1 MSSDSGRD
9 KAAWFSSWGA
19 LNFFYISYS
28 LPLSPPLSP
37 FSPLSVCVCA
47 RARAVTVAGMWE
59 IGGILSFHHVDSGDQ
74 AQVIRLGGKHLYSL
88 SHLTD
93 LWVAF
98 ILRQGL
104 IMLPRLAW
112 DSPRSA
118 LSLLL
123 NCWGWGG
130 GLDSGVF
137 L

>member
-1 MSSDSGRD
+1 MDQIIKFQSSSFCGNIICLKEFLCDPD
-9 KAAWFSSWGA
+9 HMIK
-19 LNFFYISYS
+19 LEFYA
-28 LPLSPPLSP
+28 
-37 FSPLSVCVCA
+37 FVVCVEIDNQA
-47 RARAVTVAGMWE
+47 TVHVGRSE
-59 IGGILSFHHVDSGDQ
+59 DNLQESVPSFHHVGLRDQ